1 MIDISLLY
9 ARFKTTNRGGAMHR
23 LETRDL
29 RVVVGGKEILK
40 GVTLAVSSGE
50 VAVLMGPN
58 GSGKSTL
65 FQAIAGNPKYEVVG
79 GDILL
84 DGESIKD
91 LPPEE
96 RFARGIFIGFQSPV
110 AVPEV
115 RFAFLLQAMMN
126 IRAGKKLTE
135 PNPQVLAQA
144 QKTAA
149 ELGLKPDVFNRGV
162 GAGFSGG
169 EFKRAEVLQALL
181 LRPKFVVL
189 DEPDS
194 GLDIDGIAAV
204 GKAVTQLATSGSGV
218 LLSTHYARVLKFIKP
233 TRVYVMAEGRVVLE
247 GDENVIKRIEEVGYQ
262 SYFAEIKKE
271 LAL

>member
-1 MIDISLLY
+1 
-9 ARFKTTNRGGAMHR
+9 MHR
-23 LETRDL
+23 LEVVNL
-29 RVVVGGKEILK
+29 RVAVGGKEILK
-40 GVTLAVSSGE
+40 GVNISVSTGE
-50 VAVLMGPN
+50 VVVLMGPN

-65 FQAIAGNPKYEVVG
+65 FQAIAGNPKYEILE

-84 DGESIKD
+84 DGESIKE
-91 LPPEE
+91 LAPEE
-96 RFARGIFIGFQSPV
+96 RFAKGIYVGFQAPV

-126 IRAGKKLTE
+126 IRAGKKLTD

-144 QKTAA
+144 QKIAA
-149 ELGLKPDVFNRGV
+149 ELGLNPDVFNRGV

-181 LRPKFVVL
+181 LSPKFVIL

-204 GKAVTQLATSGSGV
+204 GKAVSRLIGSGSGV
-218 LLSTHYARVLKFIKP
+218 LLSTHYARVLRFIKP

-247 GDENVIKRIEEVGYQ
+247 GDENVIKKIEEVGYH
-262 SYFAEIKKE
+262 SYFKEIQQ
-271 LAL
+271 AL

>member
-1 MIDISLLY
+1 
-9 ARFKTTNRGGAMHR
+9 MHR
-23 LETRDL
+23 LEVKDL
-29 RVVVGGKEILK
+29 KVAVGGREILK
-40 GVTLAVSSGE
+40 GITLSVSSGE
-50 VAVLMGPN
+50 VVVLMGPN

-96 RFARGIFIGFQSPV
+96 RFARGIFVGFQSPV

-126 IRAGKKLTE
+126 IKSGKKLTD

-144 QKTAA
+144 QKIAA
-149 ELGLKPDVFNRGV
+149 ELGLKPEVFNRGV

-233 TRVYVMAEGRVVLE
+233 TRVYVMAEGRIVLE
-247 GDENVIKRIEEVGYQ
+247 GDENVIRRIEEVGYQ

>member
-1 MIDISLLY
+1 
-9 ARFKTTNRGGAMHR
+9 MHK
-23 LETRDL
+23 LEVRNL
-29 RVVVGGKEILK
+29 RVAVGGREILK
-40 GVTLAVSSGE
+40 GVSLSVATGE
-50 VAVLMGPN
+50 VVVLMGPN

-65 FQAIAGNPKYEVVG
+65 FQTIAGNPRYEVLD

-84 DGESIKD
+84 DGESIKE

-96 RFARGIFIGFQSPV
+96 RFARGIFVGFQSPV

-126 IRAGKKLTE
+126 IRAGKKLTD

-144 QKTAA
+144 QRLAA
-149 ELGLKPDVFNRGV
+149 ELGLKPEVFNRGV

-181 LRPKFVVL
+181 ISPKFAVL

-204 GKAVTQLATSGSGV
+204 GRAVTRLAASGSGI

-247 GDENVIKRIEEVGYQ
+247 GDENVIRKIEEVGYQ
-262 SYFAEIKKE
+262 SYFNEIRQE
-271 LAL
+271 LGSAGS

>member
-1 MIDISLLY
+1 M
-9 ARFKTTNRGGAMHR
+9 AR
-23 LETRDL
+23 LEVREL
-29 RVVVGGKEILK
+29 RVAVGGREVLK
-40 GVTLAVSSGE
+40 GVNLAVSSGE

-65 FQAIAGNPKYEVVG
+65 FQTIAGNPKYEVLG

-84 DGESIKD
+84 DGESIRD
-91 LPPEE
+91 LPPED
-96 RFARGIFIGFQSPV
+96 RFARGVFVGFQSPV

-115 RFAFLLQAMMN
+115 RFAFMLQAMLN
-126 IRAGKKLTE
+126 IRAGKKLTD
-135 PNPQVLAQA
+135 PNPQALAQA
-144 QKTAA
+144 QKIAA
-149 ELGLKPDVFNRGV
+149 ELGLRPDVFSRGI

-181 LRPKFVVL
+181 LKPKIVVL

-204 GKAVTQLATSGSGV
+204 GKAIMELSASGSGV
-218 LLSTHYARVLKFIKP
+218 LLSTHYARVLRFIKP
-233 TRVYVMAEGRVVLE
+233 TRVYVMAEGRVILE
-247 GDENVIKRIEEVGYQ
+247 GDEGVIKRIEEVGYQ
-262 SYFAEIKKE
+262 NYFKEIQKE

>member
-1 MIDISLLY
+1 
-9 ARFKTTNRGGAMHR
+9 MHR
-23 LETRDL
+23 LEVKDL
-29 RVVVGGKEILK
+29 RVAVGGKEILK
-40 GVTLAVSSGE
+40 GVTLSVSSGE
-50 VAVLMGPN
+50 VVVLMGPN

-65 FQAIAGNPKYEVVG
+65 FQAIAGNPKYEIVD

-84 DGESIKD
+84 DGESIKE
-91 LPPEE
+91 LAPEE
-96 RFARGIFIGFQSPV
+96 RFARGIFVGFQSPV

-135 PNPQVLAQA
+135 PNPQVLTQA
-144 QKTAA
+144 QRIAA
-149 ELGLKPDVFNRGV
+149 ELGLKPEVFNRGI

-181 LRPKFVVL
+181 LKPKFVVL

-204 GKAVTQLATSGSGV
+204 GRAVTQLVASGSGV

-233 TRVYVMAEGRVVLE
+233 TKVYVMAEGRVVLE
-247 GDENVIKRIEEVGYQ
+247 GDEGVIRKIEEVGYQ
-262 SYFAEIKKE
+262 SYFAEIKRE

>member
-1 MIDISLLY
+1 
-9 ARFKTTNRGGAMHR
+9 MHR
-23 LETRDL
+23 LQVENL
-29 RVVVGGKEILK
+29 RVAVGGKEILR
-40 GVTLAVSSGE
+40 GVTLSVSTGE
-50 VAVLMGPN
+50 VVVLMGPN

-65 FQAIAGNPKYEVVG
+65 FQAIAGNPKYEIID

-96 RFARGIFIGFQSPV
+96 RFARGIYVGFQSPI

-126 IRAGKKLTE
+126 IRAGKKLTD

-144 QKTAA
+144 QKIAA
-149 ELGLKPDVFNRGV
+149 ELGLRSDVFNRGV

-181 LRPKFVVL
+181 LNPKFAIL

-194 GLDIDGIAAV
+194 GLDIDGISAV
-204 GKAVTQLATSGSGV
+204 GKAVMRLASSGSGI
-218 LLSTHYARVLKFIKP
+218 LISTHYARVLKFIKP
-233 TRVYVMAEGRVVLE
+233 TKVYVMAEGRVVLE

-262 SYFAEIKKE
+262 SYFNEIKQAFGAS
-271 LAL
+271 L

>member
-1 MIDISLLY
+1 
-9 ARFKTTNRGGAMHR
+9 MHT
-23 LETRDL
+23 LEIRNL
-29 RVVVGGKEILK
+29 RVAVGGREILK
-40 GVTLAVSSGE
+40 GVTLSVSSGE
-50 VAVLMGPN
+50 TVVLMGPN

-65 FQAIAGNPKYEVVG
+65 FQAIAGNPKYEILD

-91 LPPEE
+91 LAPEE
-96 RFARGIFIGFQSPV
+96 RFAKGIFVGFQSPV

-115 RFAFLLQAMMN
+115 RFAFLLQAMLN
-126 IRAGKKLTE
+126 IRAGKKLTD

-144 QKTAA
+144 QKLAA
-149 ELGLKPDVFNRGV
+149 ELGLKPEVFNRGV

-181 LRPKFVVL
+181 LNPKFVIL

-194 GLDIDGIAAV
+194 GLDVDGIAAV
-204 GKAVTQLATSGSGV
+204 GKAVSRLSASGSGI

-233 TRVYVMAEGRVVLE
+233 TRVYVMAEGRIVLQ
-247 GDENVIKRIEEVGYQ
+247 GDENIIKKIEEIGYK
-262 SYFAEIKKE
+262 SYFEEIRQE
-271 LAL
+271 L